1 MNILNIAASIANTQM
16 NSENIQVN
24 IDVAFPVNLN
34 ELNPDTQN
42 AIAKA
47 LSEQGAT
54 LDDLTAVELTIQQ
67 DEFHKDE
74 TPFGLWVHFKQG
86 SDEWGGGFGIPT
98 EFKGDSLKLES
109 LYPISTLER
118 V

>member
-16 NSENIQVN
+16 NSDNIRVD
-24 IDVAFPVNLN
+24 IDVAFPVTLN

-42 AIAKA
+42 AIAEM
-47 LSEQGAT
+47 LGEQGAS

-74 TPFGLWVHFKQG
+74 TPFGLWVHFKQNG
-86 SDEWGGGFGIPT
+86 DEWGGGFGIPT
-98 EFKGDSLKLES
+98 EFKGNSLELAS
-109 LYPISTLER
+109 LCPIS
-118 V
+118 VNA